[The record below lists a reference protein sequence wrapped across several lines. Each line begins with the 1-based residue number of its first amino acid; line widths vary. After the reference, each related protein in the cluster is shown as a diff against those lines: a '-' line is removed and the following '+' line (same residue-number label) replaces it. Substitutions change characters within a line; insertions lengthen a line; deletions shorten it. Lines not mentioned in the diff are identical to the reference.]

1 MSDWSRPSLGWRC
14 PLVVTAGRANNYESI
29 HVLPLVLAM
38 LDSPG
43 PDSTLG
49 QATD

>member
-14 PLVVTAGRANNYESI
+14 PLVVTPGRANNCESI

-38 LDSPG
+38 PDSPG

-49 QATD
+49 QVTD